1 MQEMSLIALK
11 IKNLLFNNIAP
22 ASIKNLDYL
31 VLLIRPLLND
41 FSVLRKHY
49 DDEFERIGLNCKT
62 VILQLSSVFRG
73 SS

>member
-31 VLLIRPLLND
+31 VLPIRPLLND

-49 DDEFERIGLNCKT
+49 DDEFERISLNCKT
-62 VILQLSSVFRG
+62 VILQLSSVFMG